1 MKIKVAIADDHKLFI
16 DGIKSILS
24 KEIDISIILEAT
36 NGLELIKAVEEGPMP
51 DIIVTDIR
59 MPVMD
64 GIAATRILTKKF
76 PHIPV
81 LALTMYDQSA
91 DVFEMLE
98 AGAKGYVTKEVEKQE
113 LILALNCLMAGE
125 KYFSKNLPEDFSLW
139 FSNTVYGEEITLTRR
154 EKEII
159 GLLAKGRT
167 TLEMAQELKL
177 SKFTIDTHRKN
188 IHKKLGIKSNTGLVN
203 YALKNLGLNY

>member
-24 KEIDISIILEAT
+24 REIDISIVSEAT
-36 NGLELIKAVEEGPMP
+36 NGLELIKIIEKGPLP
-51 DIIVTDIR
+51 DIIITDIR

-64 GIAATRILTKKF
+64 GIAATRILTKKY

-113 LILALNCLMAGE
+113 LILALNCLMSGE
-125 KYFSKNLPEDFSLW
+125 KYFSKNLPEDYRKW
-139 FSNTVYGEEITLTRR
+139 FSDSCVDEEITLTRR
-154 EKEII
+154 EKEIL

-167 TLEMAQELKL
+167 TLQMAQELKL

-203 YALKNLGLNY
+203 YVLKNLDLNY

>member
-1 MKIKVAIADDHKLFI
+1 MKIKVAIADDHTLFI

-24 KEIDISIILEAT
+24 KEPDIEIVTEAS
-36 NGLELIKAVEEGPMP
+36 NGLELIKEVERGPSP
-51 DIIVTDIR
+51 DIIVIDIR

-64 GIAATRILTKKF
+64 GITATRVLTKKY

-98 AGAKGYVTKEVEKQE
+98 VGAKGYVTKEVEKEE
-113 LILALNCLMAGE
+113 LIMALKCLVTGK
-125 KYFSKNLPEDFSLW
+125 KYFSKNLPEDFSKW
-139 FSNTVYGEEITLTRR
+139 VSGSPNEEEITLTRR
-154 EKEII
+154 EKEIL

-167 TLEMAQELKL
+167 TLQMAQELKL

-188 IHKKLGIKSNTGLVN
+188 IHKKLRIKSNTGLAN
-203 YALKNLGLNY
+203 YALKNLNFNY

>member
-1 MKIKVAIADDHKLFI
+1 MKIKVAIADDHTLFI

-24 KEIDISIILEAT
+24 KEPDIDIVTEAS
-36 NGLELIKAVEEGPMP
+36 NGLELIKEVERGPSP
-51 DIIVTDIR
+51 DIIVIDIR

-64 GIAATRILTKKF
+64 GITATRVLTKKY

-98 AGAKGYVTKEVEKQE
+98 VGAKGYVTKEVEKEE
-113 LILALNCLMAGE
+113 LIMALKCLVTGK
-125 KYFSKNLPEDFSLW
+125 KYFSKNLPGDFNNW
-139 FSNTVYGEEITLTRR
+139 FSDSPNEEEITLTRR
-154 EKEII
+154 EKEIL

-167 TLEMAQELKL
+167 TLQMAQELKL

-188 IHKKLGIKSNTGLVN
+188 IHKKLGIKSNTGLAN
-203 YALKNLGLNY
+203 YALKNLNLNY

>member
-24 KEIDISIILEAT
+24 KEINIEIVSEAT
-36 NGLELIKAVEEGPMP
+36 SGLELIKAVENGPLP

-64 GIAATRILTKKF
+64 GITATKILTKKY

-98 AGAKGYVTKEVEKQE
+98 AGAKGYVTKEVGKKE
-113 LILALNCLMAGE
+113 LIQALNCLMAGE
-125 KYFSKNLPEDFSLW
+125 KYFSKNLPEDFSRW
-139 FSNTVYGEEITLTRR
+139 FSNNADDEKITLTRR
-154 EKEII
+154 EKEIL
-159 GLLAKGRT
+159 GLLIKGRT
-167 TLEMAQELKL
+167 TLQIAQELKL

-203 YALKNLGLNY
+203 YALKNLDLNY

>member
-24 KEIDISIILEAT
+24 REIDISIVSEAT
-36 NGLELIKAVEEGPMP
+36 NGLELIKTVEEGPLP
-51 DIIVTDIR
+51 DIIITDIR

-113 LILALNCLMAGE
+113 LILALNCLMSGK
-125 KYFSKNLPEDFSLW
+125 KYFSKNLPEDYSKW
-139 FSNTVYGEEITLTRR
+139 FSDSCVDEEITLTRR
-154 EKEII
+154 EKEIL
-159 GLLAKGRT
+159 GLLTKGRT
-167 TLEMAQELKL
+167 TLQMAQELKL

-203 YALKNLGLNY
+203 YVLKNLDLNY